1 MFMCYKSQIIIVLY
15 GNKFHKMKA
24 KHTRLSEHFKIK
36 SLDCKNIDN
45 MDTPNTHTYD
55 KSLAWGGT
63 CTSIKICRPYA
74 SFKPRI
80 FGRNVASRRSSAQ
93 ALIQY
98 FLLWC
103 SLSVLICSDSLSCS
117 YLFGFSFLPDG
128 KWELQNPKPFH
139 IKDSWDI

>member
-1 MFMCYKSQIIIVLY
+1 MGINFIKWKPKIPDCRNI
-15 GNKFHKMKA
+15 
-24 KHTRLSEHFKIK
+24 FKIK

-45 MDTPNTHTYD
+45 IDTPNTHTYD